1 MSLPKLIV
9 IDDEIDMASFV
20 GDVAM
25 QAGFD
30 VAQFN
35 NAGIFKEKYNKC
47 ADVIILDLIM
57 PGVDGVEIIR
67 YLAEIKCN
75 ALLILMSGFDSGV
88 LHSAQTLASE
98 HGLNFAGSLNKPFRA
113 SELGELLN
121 GLSIT
126 PKSQR
131 SNTRIEPPPVDELR
145 DAIANNQLVVYYQPK
160 VVLNSTPGGNTM
172 TAVEALVRWQHPEH
186 GLISPDLFVPTA
198 EQNGLIDD
206 LTWAVL
212 EQALAQC
219 MHWRD
224 QGMIMQLAI
233 NMSAQTLKE
242 LDLPEKMGQIIQK
255 YDLEPSQ
262 LILEITETALMQE
275 LVKSLDILTRL
286 RMKGFCLSI
295 DDFGTGYSSLV
306 QLHRAPFSEIK
317 IDRSFVSEME
327 IDSEAAAIVETII
340 MLGHKLNMKTVAEG
354 VETTSCQ
361 KVLTALGCDQAQG
374 YLFSR
379 PLPADEVFAW
389 FSARAEN
396 QNAVAKN
403 R

>member
-9 IDDEIDMASFV
+9 IDDEIDLATFV

-30 VAQFN
+30 VEQFN
-35 NAGIFKEKYNKC
+35 NAGIFKDRYDQC

-57 PGVDGVEIIR
+57 PEVDGIEVIR
-67 YLAEIKCN
+67 YLAENKSN

-113 SELGELLN
+113 NELGELLN
-121 GLSIT
+121 GLSVT
-126 PKSQR
+126 AKSRHNNQH
-131 SNTRIEPPPVDELR
+131 IQPPSVDALR
-145 DAIANNQLVVYYQPK
+145 AAIANDELVVYYQPK
-160 VVLNSTPGGNTM
+160 VTLTGEAT
-172 TAVEALVRWQHPEH
+172 TAVEALVRWQHPEY

-212 EQALAQC
+212 EQAMAQC
-219 MHWRD
+219 MAWRD
-224 QGMIMQLAI
+224 RGMVMQVAI

-242 LDLPEKMGQIIQK
+242 LDLPERMGRLIQK

-262 LILEITETALMQE
+262 LVLEITESALMQE

-286 RMKGFCLSI
+286 RIKGIRLSI

-317 IDRSFVSEME
+317 IDRSFVSTME
-327 IDSEAAAIVETII
+327 TDSEAMAIVETII

-354 VETTSCQ
+354 VETTSCHEKLAQ
-361 KVLTALGCDQAQG
+361 LGCDQAQG
-374 YLFSR
+374 YLFAR
-379 PLPADEVFAW
+379 PMPAEEIFSW
-389 FSARAEN
+389 FS
-396 QNAVAKN
+396 N
-403 R
+403 RSID